1 MEKMEQLPQK
11 SVGYYFFRSK
21 DVHVE
26 DGRAFITFFVR
37 LTRETS
43 YRKEGKEETEIQSV
57 WVDIDEMM
65 LGHASDKVRALP
77 NCMQR
82 YELTQ
87 NVFYNLCQLSKS
99 CPTELFYITPYHRK
113 SKRKKF
119 IT

>member
-1 MEKMEQLPQK
+1 MEQMEQLPQK

-43 YRKEGKEETEIQSV
+43 FRKDGKEQTQVQPV
-57 WVDIDEMM
+57 WVDIDEVM
-65 LGHASDKVRALP
+65 LGHASEKAKAMP
-77 NCMQR
+77 NGMQR

-87 NVFYNLCQLSKS
+87 NVFYTLCQLSKS
-99 CPTELFYITPYHRK
+99 CPEELFYITPYHLK
-113 SKRKKF
+113 STSKKF

>member
-1 MEKMEQLPQK
+1 METMRQLPQQ

-26 DGRAFITFFVR
+26 NGSAFITFFVR

-43 YRKEGKEETEIQSV
+43 FRKAGEEQTQVQAV
-57 WVDIDEMM
+57 WVDIDEVMVK
-65 LGHASDKVRALP
+65 HASEKARALP
-77 NCMQR
+77 DCMQR

-87 NVFYNLCQLSKS
+87 NVFYSLCHLSKS
-99 CPTELFYITPYHRK
+99 CPEELFYITPCHLNSTRK
-113 SKRKKF
+113 DF

>member
-1 MEKMEQLPQK
+1 METMEQLPQK

-26 DGRAFITFFVR
+26 NGSAFLTFFVR

-43 YRKEGKEETEIQSV
+43 FRKEGKVQTQVQSV
-57 WVDIDEMM
+57 WVDVDDVM
-65 LGHASDKVRALP
+65 LGHASEKVRALP
-77 NCMQR
+77 DCKQR

-87 NVFYNLCQLSKS
+87 SVFYSLCRLSKS
-99 CPTELFYITPYHRK
+99 CPEELFYITPYHRK
-113 SKRKKF
+113 SPHKEF